1 MVDARQAHKLK
12 TRHLYPGN
20 RDCRAPTMARLIEVF
35 GNLQRHKLSKAGRT
49 VQRFDPELT
58 ELQQQI
64 LTLLQLSPRIFSIDD

>member
-12 TRHLYPGN
+12 TLHLYPGN
-20 RDCRAPTMARLIEVF
+20 RECRAPTMARLIEVF
-35 GNLQRHKLSKAGRT
+35 RSLQRHILSKAGET

-64 LTLLQLSPRIFSIDD
+64 LSLLRLSPGLFSTDH